1 MGNAMRLLYLYLI
14 ITASLLCG
22 CRSQRIDTA
31 RQVDYSADLRGMQY
45 RLDSL
50 LASIQIERKEI
61 TDRLSSLTVENR
73 TTVYSRPDS
82 IGRQYPVVV
91 SETKADKED
100 KEQTEVDTELA
111 ATVQELRSE
120 VAGLREQV
128 NSTLREQEKNA
139 EISWWER
146 NKWRIALVVVVMGV
160 VWYMVKQKR

>member
-1 MGNAMRLLYLYLI
+1 MRPLSLYLI
-14 ITASLLCG
+14 IIASLLCG

-139 EISWWER
+139 EISWWDW
-146 NKWRIALVVVVMGV
+146 NKWRIALVVVVLGI
-160 VWYMVKQKR
+160 VWCMVKQKR